1 MDTMLQQGEVVDLTG
16 ASRKTLLGY
25 EELGLVTP
33 ARAENGYRLYSEHQ
47 ISVIR
52 QIRRLNDIGIP
63 LRDMR
68 PFVDCLNSGSEQA
81 DACPSTLG
89 EYRRAIERID
99 RTINTLTAQRTALTE
114 NLTSAS
120 HRMLEQ
126 MRSIDA
132 QNPNLAP
139 LPEDLPE
146 PEDDGATDHL
156 PGTPLPAIPLPSTDE
171 EEIHLNDLGSGRVLI
186 YVFPMTGAPEQD
198 MPEGWDAIPGARG
211 CSPHNC
217 DMRNHYAELIQAGV
231 DRVFG
236 LSSQPL
242 EYQHALLEAL
252 RLPYPLLT
260 DEQLLLSTTIGLP
273 TLTAGHVTVYRRLAL
288 LVHENVIEHVFYP
301 VFPPGEHAQVV
312 LNWLRDHLAPGRH

>member
-1 MDTMLQQGEVVDLTG
+1 MAQQVHVIDGISAGDRACHQAADRRPRVGTLISPGGGHRYLLLGQLGQPGGLRDGHHSNMDTMLQQGEVVDLTG

-33 ARAENGYRLYSEHQ
+33 GRAENGYRLYSEHQ
-47 ISVIR
+47 VSVIR

-68 PFVDCLNSGSEQA
+68 PFVDCLNSGSQHA
-81 DACPSTLG
+81 DARPSTLG

-132 QNPNLAP
+132 LNPNLAP

-156 PGTPLPAIPLPSTDE
+156 PGTPLPAIALPSTDGGE
-171 EEIHLNDLGSGRVLI
+171 VHLNDLGSGRVLI
-186 YVFPMTGAPEQD
+186 YVFPKTGAPEQD

-231 DRVFG
+231 DRVFESPRG
-236 LSSQPL
+236 
-242 EYQHALLEAL
+242 
-252 RLPYPLLT
+252 
-260 DEQLLLSTTIGLP
+260 
-273 TLTAGHVTVYRRLAL
+273 
-288 LVHENVIEHVFYP
+288 
-301 VFPPGEHAQVV
+301 
-312 LNWLRDHLAPGRH
+312 